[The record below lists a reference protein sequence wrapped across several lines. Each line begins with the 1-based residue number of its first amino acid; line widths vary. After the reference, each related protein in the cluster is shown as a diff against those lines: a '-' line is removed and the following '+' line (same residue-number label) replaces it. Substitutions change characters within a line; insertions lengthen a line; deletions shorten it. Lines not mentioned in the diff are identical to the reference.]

1 MQWLVISQLSSHSR
15 FLDNFWLFQ
24 SALPFF
30 FFLLLFFLKPSRSR
44 TGPPTYGAHLCCRN
58 LVANF
63 WWAVS
68 DFLLILCSVFVPGG
82 RWGLALAYE
91 QVWEMKKQ
99 RHLHFWLCF
108 MWTITSDRA
117 AGSQFT
123 GVFSSSASERTLLLM
138 KGENMLFAP
147 CHFFPQLTPAVGLLE
162 CLQEPLQFIETGGM
176 NLVLAGEVSWSGW
189 CRVEGS
195 RDTLRWR
202 RGHNR
207 GVKSFLTAAW
217 ELNLRNFLP
226 SCAFK
231 R

>member
-1 MQWLVISQLSSHSR
+1 MGSQW
-15 FLDNFWLFQ
+15 F
-24 SALPFF
+24 
-30 FFLLLFFLKPSRSR
+30 
-44 TGPPTYGAHLCCRN
+44 
-58 LVANF
+58 
-63 WWAVS
+63 
-68 DFLLILCSVFVPGG
+68 FLLILCSVFVPGG

-91 QVWEMKKQ
+91 QVWEMKKR
-99 RHLHFWLCF
+99 RHLHFLLCF
-108 MWTITSDRA
+108 MRTITSGRA

-138 KGENMLFAP
+138 KGKNMLFAP
-147 CHFFPQLTPAVGLLE
+147 CHFFPQLTPALGLLE
-162 CLQEPLQFIETGGM
+162 CLQEPLQFIKTGGI

-189 CRVEGS
+189 CRVEGF

-226 SCAFK
+226 SYAFK
-231 R
+231 RQLHFSHLKKELTIRGFGSTSFTCLSTLLIWLSSKVCTGKSS

>member
-1 MQWLVISQLSSHSR
+1 MQWLVIGQLSSHSR

-24 SALPFF
+24 SAPPFF
-30 FFLLLFFLKPSRSR
+30 FSFFSSLSQVALAQAPS
-44 TGPPTYGAHLCCRN
+44 TGPIFAAEILLQDFDGQSVIFFFFCWFCVLLC
-58 LVANF
+58 F
-63 WWAVS
+63 WGQVGTGISLWA
-68 DFLLILCSVFVPGG
+68 
-82 RWGLALAYE
+82 GLRDEEAE
-91 QVWEMKKQ
+91 T
-99 RHLHFWLCF
+99 LHFWLCF
-108 MWTITSDRA
+108 MGTITSGRA
-117 AGSQFT
+117 AVSQFS
-123 GVFSSSASERTLLLM
+123 GFFSSSASERTLLLM

-147 CHFFPQLTPAVGLLE
+147 CHFFPQLTPPLGLLE
-162 CLQEPLQFIETGGM
+162 CLWEPLQFIETGGI
-176 NLVLAGEVSWSGW
+176 NLVLAGEVNWSGW

-226 SCAFK
+226 SYAFK